1 MTNLGIAR
9 LLRKIAAALTVRGEM
24 FFKITAYE
32 KAADAVEHATSE
44 VKDLW
49 EAGKLDIIPGL
60 GKHIQA
66 YLDELFKKGKVSYFE
81 KLMKRLP
88 SGMFEILD
96 VPGIGPK
103 TAYKIA
109 KTLGIKTISDLKEA
123 AVSGKLA
130 KIQGLGTKT
139 AQEIL
144 AGIEEV
150 SKREERMLLP
160 YAWNLANDI
169 VNQLKKSKD
178 IIDAVPLGSLRRM
191 VATVGDIDIAA
202 SVKDTR
208 PAIDFFIKLP
218 QIERIQGK
226 GEHKAT
232 AILKN
237 GRQVDFMV
245 TTPDRFG
252 ALLQHFTGSK
262 MHNIH
267 LRTIANEKG
276 LSLSEYG
283 ISKIHHKGDQFSS
296 DLLAKCATE
305 VEFYKILGMDY
316 IPPEL
321 REDTGEIEAA
331 IKHKLPKLVELG
343 DIKGDLHVHSDFNIE
358 TSHDLGANSLVELTK
373 RGGESDYQ
381 YIAITDH
388 NPSVSGHTLADTER
402 LIAKRLKLIEQI
414 NYSRGIKLLNSLE
427 VDIMVDGKLA
437 VPDEIL
443 SKLDLVVASVHSSFA
458 QSIETMTKRIL
469 KALENPNVDI
479 LGHPTGRLIGSR
491 EGYEVFWEKVFEAC
505 KKYEKALEIN
515 SWPERLDLPDV
526 IVREAVK
533 SGVKLVIS
541 TDSHAVEHMDNMRF
555 GVVVARR
562 GWAEKGN
569 ILNALSWVDF
579 AKYFKIKSD

>member
-1 MTNLGIAR
+1 MTNLEIGK
-9 LLRKIAAALTVRGEM
+9 LLRKVAAALTVRGEM

-32 KAADAVEHATSE
+32 KAADVVEHATSE

-60 GKHIQA
+60 GKHMQA
-66 YLDELFKKGKVSYFE
+66 YLDELFKKGKVSHFE
-81 KLMKRLP
+81 KLMTGLP
-88 SGMFEILD
+88 SGMFAILD

-109 KTLGIKTISDLKEA
+109 KTLGIKTIFDLKEA
-123 AVSGKLA
+123 AASGKLA

-139 AQEIL
+139 AQGIL

-160 YAWNLANDI
+160 YAWNLANEL
-169 VNQLKKSKD
+169 VTQLKKSKD
-178 IIDAVPLGSLRRM
+178 IIDAAPLGSLRRM

-358 TSHDLGANSLVELTK
+358 TSHDLGANSLAELTK
-373 RGGESDYQ
+373 RGGELDYQ

-388 NPSVSGHTLADTER
+388 NPSVSGHTLADMER
-402 LIAKRLKLIEQI
+402 LIAKRLRLIEQI

-437 VPDEIL
+437 VADEIL